1 MRNFFRFLRR
11 FSNLLLFLA
20 LEAVCFVLIARTR
33 TLQGDEVLSAANT
46 VVGFVYNRQNAIAY
60 YFSLKVANEQL
71 VAENARLRQQLSE
84 TRYSVDTLHD
94 SLAMRPLPPAPNDTL
109 TKVVRYAK
117 YTYRSA
123 RVINNTVT
131 EVNNYLTLNRGAKD
145 GIRPGMAV
153 ITSNGVVGKVA
164 YVSDHFASVLSV
176 LSQIQRVSGQ
186 LPDGTAGFIG
196 WKEKGNPGILYMN
209 DVPPEV
215 PVKKGDSVLTTTY
228 SFFPPGVLIGT
239 VHRILLVKS
248 TNKRILELRPGA
260 NFRNLQFV
268 YVVENS
274 LALEQQALEAQ
285 KNKQTEKRGKK

>member
-1 MRNFFRFLRR
+1 
-11 FSNLLLFLA
+11 
-20 LEAVCFVLIARTR
+20 VLIARTR
-33 TLQGDEVLSAANT
+33 TLQGNDVLSAANT

-71 VAENARLRQQLSE
+71 VAENARLHQQLSE
-84 TRYSVDTLHD
+84 EQFSIDTLRD
-94 SLAMRPLPPAPNDTL
+94 SLALRPLAPAPGDSL
-109 TKVVRYAK
+109 TKIVRYAR

-123 RVINNTVT
+123 RVINNSVT
-131 EVNNYLTLNRGAKD
+131 EVNNYLTLNRGSKD

-164 YVSDHFASVLSV
+164 YVSDHFSSVLSV

-186 LPDGTAGFIG
+186 LADGTTGFVS
-196 WKEKGNPGILYMN
+196 WKEKGSPDILYMN

-215 PVKKGDSVLTTTY
+215 PVKKGDSVLTTAY

-239 VHRILLVKS
+239 VQRILLVKS

-285 KNKQTEKRGKK
+285 QNKKTEKPRNRK